1 MTIILIAAGFFALG
15 LTMVFLFRSAVNR
28 DDELDRR
35 WAEVVGQRS
44 ERERSPSADG
54 SAARPTS
61 HGAGEDA
68 APRSAS
74 GTSDSGED
82 PG

>member
-35 WAEVVGQRS
+35 WAEVMGQRA
-44 ERERSPSADG
+44 EREKSPSADG
-54 SAARPTS
+54 SAARPAS
-61 HGAGEDA
+61 HGTGDDA
-68 APRSAS
+68 AP
-74 GTSDSGED
+74 GED